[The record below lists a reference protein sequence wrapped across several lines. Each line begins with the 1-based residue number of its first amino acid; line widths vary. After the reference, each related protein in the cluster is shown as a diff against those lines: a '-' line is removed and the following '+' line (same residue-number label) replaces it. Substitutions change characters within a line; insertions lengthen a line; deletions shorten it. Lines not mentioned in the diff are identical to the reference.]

1 MWRRRRGLR
10 GLCVKRISNPPGGP
24 AELLLAVGLDG
35 VGGLADG
42 ELLGLEDR
50 APASFVQEDR
60 GPDVLRLGLGVDP
73 ADVLYGRAA
82 EQHVG
87 ADAERRVEL
96 VAPWLDEPVE
106 NHLDEPRA
114 PGDDVVEV
122 AVNLRR
128 LHEGHVRVLHER
140 KRLIKEVGFGH
151 EVCIEDDEELG
162 LGHRQGVVD
171 VAGLG
176 PGAAEAAHVAAA
188 EGLGQV
194 PNLIRVPVVQ
204 DPGGV
209 EAAHCHGGLDRGPD
223 DVQ

>member
-1 MWRRRRGLR
+1 MEATTWPEGVVRQKDLE
-10 GLCVKRISNPPGGP
+10 PPGGP

-122 AVNLRR
+122 AVDLRG
-128 LHEGHVRVLHER
+128 LHEGHVRVLHEWD
-140 KRLIKEVGFGH
+140 RLVEKIGFGD
-151 EVCIEDDEELG
+151 EIGIKNDEELS
-162 LGHRQGVVD
+162 LGNGQRVVD
-171 VAGLG
+171 VARLRA
-176 PGAAEAAHVAAA
+176 GAA
-188 EGLGQV
+188 
-194 PNLIRVPVVQ
+194 
-204 DPGGV
+204 
-209 EAAHCHGGLDRGPD
+209 
-223 DVQ
+223 

>member
-1 MWRRRRGLR
+1 M
-10 GLCVKRISNPPGGP
+10 
-24 AELLLAVGLDG
+24 
-35 VGGLADG
+35 
-42 ELLGLEDR
+42 
-50 APASFVQEDR
+50 QEDR

-96 VAPWLDEPVE
+96 VAPRLDEPVE

-140 KRLIKEVGFGH
+140 KRLVEEVGFGH